1 MRKLLIAA
9 TLSLAVG
16 CGAEPGLFRAEDP
29 VTIESRGLDDALEEP
44 IADAEPAQEAR
55 ADEAAP
61 ADEAPLDAQ
70 ATPEEAPVQDAP
82 TDAVVEYRVAP
93 ADAFLPQEDVPCSIG
108 ASARIR
114 YAISAIDMQLGTGST
129 AGAGFCEGTVHFVGV
144 EGVWRQY
151 TYNPGTELA
160 FGPDT
165 PYNGATWD
173 VQCNAV
179 HCGSV
184 IYGDGS
190 VEQTAGC
197 TVIAFCDAETGLA
210 RAVGYTW

>member
-1 MRKLLIAA
+1 MKKLWIAA
-9 TLSLAVG
+9 TLSLTIG

-29 VTIESRGLDDALEEP
+29 VTVESRGLDDALEET
-44 IADAEPAQEAR
+44 IADAEPAEEA
-55 ADEAAP
+55 ASNEAAP
-61 ADEAPLDAQ
+61 AEEPALEAQPA
-70 ATPEEAPVQDAP
+70 PEETPAQDAP
-82 TDAVVEYRVAP
+82 TDEVFEIPAAP
-93 ADAFLPQEDVPCSIG
+93 ADAFLPQEEVPCSIG
-108 ASARIR
+108 SSARIR

-144 EGVWRQY
+144 EGLWRQY
-151 TYNPGTELA
+151 TYNPGSELA
-160 FGPDT
+160 FGPET

-173 VQCNAV
+173 AQCNAV